1 MIFRITR
8 RGYFSATESK
18 ILQAI
23 HEGIYYHQIIDK
35 SIPEFIKIKKHDK
48 DGLELVQKVQNPKF
62 LA

>member
-8 RGYFSATESK
+8 RGYFAATESK

-35 SIPEFIKIKKHDK
+35 SVPEFIKIKKHDK
-48 DGLELVQKVQNPKF
+48 EGHEIVQKV
-62 LA
+62 